1 MTRLDDLEA
10 KKQLLIAQAE
20 FDRLKLAIAVH
31 DVRRIVR
38 PAFESSSRPATHTM
52 ASRVL
57 GFVLPLFGASRLG
70 RVVRGLSI
78 ALSVY
83 RLLRGGRG
91 TH

>member
-38 PAFESSSRPATHTM
+38 PAVEPSSLPAAHST
-52 ASRVL
+52 ASRML
-57 GFVLPLFGASRLG
+57 GFVLPVLGASRFG
-70 RVVRGLSI
+70 RVVRALSI
-78 ALSVY
+78 ALSIY
-83 RLLRGGRG
+83 RLMRRG
-91 TH
+91 

>member
-20 FDRLKLAIAVH
+20 FDRLKLAMAVH

-38 PAFESSSRPATHTM
+38 PAFSTSARPASNSM
-52 ASRVL
+52 ASRLL
-57 GFVLPLFGASRLG
+57 GFVLPVFGASQLG
-70 RVVRGLSI
+70 RGVRALSI
-78 ALSVY
+78 ALSIY

-91 TH
+91 PH